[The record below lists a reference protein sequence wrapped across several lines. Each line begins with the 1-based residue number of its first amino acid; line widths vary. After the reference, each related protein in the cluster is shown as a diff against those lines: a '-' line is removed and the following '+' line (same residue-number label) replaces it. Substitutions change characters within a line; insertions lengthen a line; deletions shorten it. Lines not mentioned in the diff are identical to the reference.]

1 MKKRRLVGFA
11 MIFAFC
17 ILPIGGYYW
26 GTNLASDKITEKLTQ
41 TLEDSEHLEEWKE
54 SIEKDPEVQ
63 KFLEQ
68 AMPVPGMGSSREASA
83 EAPETADPENTVQPS
98 REGAERK
105 EELPFTTKE
114 EAARVLIKKVGLTR
128 IQEIHT
134 EVEEGSAN
142 REQIMAEIQSKLSE
156 EEIQALK
163 VIAYKELSG
172 KQEKEE

>member
-11 MIFAFC
+11 MIFACC
-17 ILPIGGYYW
+17 ILPIGVYYW
-26 GTNLASDKITEKLTQ
+26 GTDLASDKITEKLTQ
-41 TLEDSEHLEEWKE
+41 TLEGSEHLEEWKE

-68 AMPVPGMGSSREASA
+68 AVPIAGKDNSKEVSA
-83 EAPETADPENTVQPS
+83 VAPETAEYENTAQPS
-98 REGAERK
+98 READANE

-172 KQEKEE
+172 RPDKEE